1 MYDNDNGWY
10 EEYKAVLFKKKTSY
24 LYFNALEGKLESG
37 TNRMHLMMYCGGMA
51 S

>member
-1 MYDNDNGWY
+1 MYDNDNGGTKSTKQFY
-10 EEYKAVLFKKKTSY
+10 LKKKTSY
-24 LYFNALEGKLESG
+24 WYFNAVEGKLESG

>member
-1 MYDNDNGWY
+1 MYDNDNGGTKSTKQFY
-10 EEYKAVLFKKKTSY
+10 LKKTSY
-24 LYFNALEGKLESG
+24 WYFNAVEGKLESG